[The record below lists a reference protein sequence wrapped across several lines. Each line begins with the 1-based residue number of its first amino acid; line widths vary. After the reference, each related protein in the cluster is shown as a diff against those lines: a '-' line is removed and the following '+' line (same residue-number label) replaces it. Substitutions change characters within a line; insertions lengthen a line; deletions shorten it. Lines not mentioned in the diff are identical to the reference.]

1 MGNCTRSF
9 SQRGKARAR
18 TWSGERRVSLG
29 PTLFVLTVIRFLAG
43 TGSSLQFTPDP
54 FLCRLPLT
62 GLDQCRM
69 AVALRRPLPV
79 AAPKTVAVLT
89 HEWVASWHLVAHFD
103 GTDGRNSAAALA
115 RVFQASDAARA
126 KRPYSA
132 GRRSSLI
139 GGSPRRRARR

>member
-1 MGNCTRSF
+1 
-9 SQRGKARAR
+9 
-18 TWSGERRVSLG
+18 
-29 PTLFVLTVIRFLAG
+29 
-43 TGSSLQFTPDP
+43 
-54 FLCRLPLT
+54 
-62 GLDQCRM
+62 M

-126 KRPYSA
+126 NDRIPPGAVAASSEDHHVGGLADEYA
-132 GRRSSLI
+132 LARS
-139 GGSPRRRARR
+139 